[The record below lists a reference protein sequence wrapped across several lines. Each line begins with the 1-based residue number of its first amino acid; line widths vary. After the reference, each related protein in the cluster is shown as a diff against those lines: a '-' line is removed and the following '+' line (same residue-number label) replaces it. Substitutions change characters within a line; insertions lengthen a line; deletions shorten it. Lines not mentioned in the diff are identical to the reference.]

1 MKKALTSL
9 LSLFLLYSIVIGQD
23 CYKLIQSDEF
33 EYTGS
38 PDPSKW
44 SFETWNPGQ
53 VNNELQHYAGNRIE
67 NSYVENGNLIIEARH
82 DWHNG
87 HEYSSAR
94 IHSNYKMTFKYG
106 KIEFRAI
113 LPGGRGT
120 WPALWLMPSDIFHY
134 ATTCTAQT
142 GWINGCD
149 AWPASGELDVMEYVG
164 YQPGTI
170 HGSAHTKNANFNIG
184 NNFTEQI
191 PISNETTEFHTY
203 ALEWK
208 EDRIEWF
215 VDDVSYGVLNKTSDN
230 WADWPF
236 DQEFYPILNI
246 AVGGDWGGVQ
256 GVDNSI
262 FPVQMVVD
270 YVRFYEF
277 DENAGQT
284 TYNDIIN
291 AIPGQIEVE
300 NYDEGCSG
308 GSYEDN
314 DIANQGGDYR
324 VNSVDIDISTSGT
337 TYVGW
342 TGVNEWLEYT
352 VSVDETAD
360 YELTIRSASNTD
372 GGAISLYLDDELIAE
387 NLQLPNTEGW
397 DVWELTTLN
406 NVPLIQGSHVLKIAI
421 TEEGANLDYLEF
433 NKLITGLSGQNSLSI
448 STYPNPAKNEI
459 QLSAPVNSSYT
470 LVNIT
475 GQSITAGNMD
485 TTKELIQ
492 LESIEKG
499 IYFLRVKNG
508 EITETLKVIHE

>member
-1 MKKALTSL
+1 MYKSLKSL
-9 LSLFLLYSIVIGQD
+9 LCLFLLYSTATAQD
-23 CYKLIQSDEF
+23 CYKLVQSDEF

-38 PDPSKW
+38 PDPNKW

-120 WPALWLMPSDIFHY
+120 WPALWLMPSDIYHY
-134 ATTCTAQT
+134 ATTCTAET

-164 YQPGTI
+164 YQPGVI

-191 PISNETTEFHTY
+191 AITNEATEFHTY
-203 ALEWK
+203 ALEWH
-208 EDRIEWF
+208 EDKIEWF
-215 VDDVSYGVLNKTSDN
+215 VDGVSYGVLNKTSDN
-230 WADWPF
+230 FADWPF

-270 YVRFYEF
+270 YVRFYDF
-277 DENAGQT
+277 DNNTDQS
-284 TYNDIIN
+284 TYNNGTND
-291 AIPGQIEVE
+291 IPGKIESE

-308 GSYEDN
+308 VSYEDN
-314 DIANQGGDYR
+314 DGSNNGGDNR
-324 VNSVDIDISTSGT
+324 TDGVDIDISTSGT
-337 TYVGW
+337 THVGW
-342 TGVNEWLEYT
+342 TEVGEWLEYT
-352 VSVDETAD
+352 VSIEEAGD
-360 YELTIRSASNTD
+360 YDLTIRSASNAN
-372 GGAISLYLDDELIAE
+372 GGAISLYLDESIIAE
-387 NLQLPNTEGW
+387 NLQLPTTGGW
-397 DVWELTTLN
+397 DIWETTTFN
-406 NVPLIQGSHVLKIAI
+406 NISLIKGSHVLRVVI
-421 TEEGANLDYLEF
+421 TEDGANLDYLEF
-433 NKLITGLSGQNSLSI
+433 NKLITGLTDQNNLNISI
-448 STYPNPAKNEI
+448 YPNPAKNTI
-459 QLSAPVNSSYT
+459 QLSAPINSSYS
-470 LVNIT
+470 LVSIT
-475 GQSITAGNMD
+475 GQALLIGNMN
-485 TTKELIQ
+485 TSKELLQ
-492 LESIEKG
+492 LETLEKG
-499 IYFLRVKNG
+499 VYFLKVKSG
-508 EITETLKVIHE
+508 EKTETLKVIHE